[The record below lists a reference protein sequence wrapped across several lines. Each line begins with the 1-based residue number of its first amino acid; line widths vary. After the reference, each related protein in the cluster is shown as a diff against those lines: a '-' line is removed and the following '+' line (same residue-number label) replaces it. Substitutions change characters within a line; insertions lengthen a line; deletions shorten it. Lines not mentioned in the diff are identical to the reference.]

1 MRETI
6 KKRYIKKMNLLK
18 NNNAVI
24 GLPVRL
30 TVSLIIG
37 AAALSLILFYIL
49 NPCIFPKKMVVS
61 VDPMVNIIPKGKN
74 QETFSIKVIVK
85 DDEGYPV
92 KGASILIKG
101 LGDIASNNTNKDGL
115 SYIEI
120 SPELDNGVHEGYL
133 DITIKAQCLETFSQ
147 SKYIKVV
154 RELWKKIIF

>member
-1 MRETI
+1 MKETI
-6 KKRYIKKMNLLK
+6 KIRYNKKLNLFE
-18 NNNAVI
+18 NNNAVL

-61 VDPMVNIIPKGKN
+61 VDPMVNIIPIGKN

-85 DDEGYPV
+85 DDKGYPV
-92 KGASILIKG
+92 KEASILVKG
-101 LGDIASNNTNKDGL
+101 LGDIVSNNTNKDGE

-133 DITIKAQCLETFSQ
+133 DIIIKAQCLETFSQ
-147 SKYIKVV
+147 INYIKVV
-154 RELWKKIIF
+154 REL